1 MKRIVR
7 LTESDLVRIVK
18 RVIREESIFGGKE
31 KPLTGCITVP
41 ERKTDKKFGG
51 KEGYWFISKDNK
63 VYIESSE
70 GGMFVNNEEQ
80 KTTLSSLNLKKLV
93 NGKEKGNYVV
103 NPKDSSQL
111 CFY

>member
-18 RVIREESIFGGKE
+18 RVIREESIFGGKEKE

-70 GGMFVNNEEQ
+70 GGMFANN
-80 KTTLSSLNLKKLV
+80 
-93 NGKEKGNYVV
+93 
-103 NPKDSSQL
+103 
-111 CFY
+111 